1 LSNGSAIVLGSVVIG
16 VGIAISGVVTKIG
29 AHTLSHDK
37 MSVCWQHGLTSG
49 LDDLAKQVALPRF
62 KDALP
67 ASMSSQDRAG
77 VIQSFSVSL
86 SNREFTG
93 ESGHWGTVKCDA
105 TIAYSYTR
113 PDGTTHTVDK
123 GNVVAYTMH
132 PAKSGWGYEM
142 NGASIPML
150 LISYT
155 DQ

>member
-1 LSNGSAIVLGSVVIG
+1 LNSGSAIVLGSVVIS
-16 VGIAISGVVTKIG
+16 VGMAVSGVVTEIG
-29 AHTLSHDK
+29 ARTLNRDK
-37 MSVCWQHGLTSG
+37 MSVCWQHGLASG
-49 LDDLAKQVALPRF
+49 LDDLAKQVALPMF

-67 ASMSSQDRAG
+67 ASMSAQDQAS
-77 VIQSFSVSL
+77 VTQSFSVSL

-93 ESGHWGTVKCDA
+93 ESDHWGTVRCGA

-132 PAKSGWGYEM
+132 PEKIGWGYEM
-142 NGASIPML
+142 NGASIPMS